1 MDALM
6 SGDGPLISNGCG
18 REIHNVSYSIYTVAQ
33 SRGERKKEK
42 ERGEKR
48 ERTRDCFAT
57 WSRQR
62 RVLRAA
68 KLKRS
73 AVF

>member
-1 MDALM
+1 M
-6 SGDGPLISNGCG
+6 SGDGPVISNGCG
-18 REIHNVSYSIYTVAQ
+18 RGIHNVSYSIYTVAR

-42 ERGEKR
+42 EGGKR
-48 ERTRDCFAT
+48 EKERETGFAT
-57 WSRQR
+57 RSRQR